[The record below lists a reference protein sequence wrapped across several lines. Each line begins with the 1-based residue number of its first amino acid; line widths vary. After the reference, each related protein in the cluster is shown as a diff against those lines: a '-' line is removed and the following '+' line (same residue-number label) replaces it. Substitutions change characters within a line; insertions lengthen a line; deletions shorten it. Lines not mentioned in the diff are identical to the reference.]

1 MTRADDYLARAAIC
15 ERLAK
20 GATDPEMKRLLE
32 DLANQW
38 RDLATRIWETRERPF
53 R

>member
-1 MTRADDYLARAAIC
+1 MTRAEDYLARAAIC

-20 GATDPEMKRLLE
+20 GATDPQMKQLLK

-38 RDLATRIWETRERPF
+38 RHLASLVWETKNWTF
-53 R
+53 H